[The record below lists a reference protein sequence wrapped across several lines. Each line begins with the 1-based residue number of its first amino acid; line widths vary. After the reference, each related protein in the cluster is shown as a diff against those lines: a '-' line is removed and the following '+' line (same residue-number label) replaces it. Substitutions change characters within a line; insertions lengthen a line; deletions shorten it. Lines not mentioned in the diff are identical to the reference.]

1 MNRLS
6 SMLGAMAVVAICVV
20 FIFEFRPATNAQVGS
35 GPTCAAE
42 VHGTCIPT
50 TEFWAAYRLLA
61 PRGADEGRLR
71 AMGFRRQVVE
81 GLVDRQ
87 LLSEDAKRL
96 GIAVSD
102 DEVTRE
108 LAAGRAHVSLQADR
122 LRQVG
127 YALGL
132 DENLVR
138 LLPVKNPKT
147 NKFDPKVYEREIR
160 AITKMSPV
168 DFRDFERK
176 ELLAERMRDV
186 VRERVHV
193 GESEA
198 FEQFSSEKST
208 ATIQD
213 VRLDRRFFA
222 DVAVDK
228 SPKAVAA
235 WAEKNKADI
244 DKAWETQKK
253 MFQPECRVVRHILA
267 KIDPEAT
274 DPDADKAKAKKR
286 IEDAIARVN
295 KGESFA
301 DVARDTS
308 DDTSASDGGDLGCV
322 PRGKTVKPFEDAA
335 YSLDK
340 GKMSGVVETQFGFHV
355 LEVEQIAKGPDADKV
370 AREYFVKDRYAKM
383 EAERLS
389 AEAAKQ
395 ILAAV
400 RGGKTLDDAVK
411 AFVATLPRPAA
422 DKAKKA
428 DKAKADDAAAK
439 ADAKPGAR
447 FSIEEHPQRPTVE
460 TSMPFTVSGD
470 PLPGAQPGT
479 SVSAIAFGL
488 KNPGDV
494 PNDVIPMMDGYAVI
508 QLKEKTAASKE
519 DWEKNRDFY
528 VSAMRSAKQSDALAS
543 YVKRL
548 RDAAGAEIKLNPQ
561 VVNEPKPEDGA
572 PPDDDGP

>member
-1 MNRLS
+1 
-6 SMLGAMAVVAICVV
+6 
-20 FIFEFRPATNAQVGS
+20 
-35 GPTCAAE
+35 
-42 VHGTCIPT
+42 
-50 TEFWAAYRLLA
+50 
-61 PRGADEGRLR
+61 
-71 AMGFRRQVVE
+71 MGFRRQVVE

-87 LLSEDAKRL
+87 LLGEDAKRL
-96 GIAVSD
+96 GFAVSD

-108 LAAGRAHVSLQADR
+108 LAAGRAHVSLQAER

-160 AITKMSPV
+160 SITKMSPV

-186 VRERVHV
+186 IRERVHV

-228 SPKAVAA
+228 SPKAVDA

-244 DKAWETQKK
+244 DKAWDTQKK

-267 KIDPEAT
+267 RIDPEAT

-286 IEDAIARVN
+286 IEDAIARVS
-295 KGESFA
+295 KGERFA
-301 DVARDTS
+301 DVARETS

-335 YSLDK
+335 YSLDA

-355 LEVEQIAKGPDADKV
+355 LEVEQIAKGPDAEKV
-370 AREYFVKDRYAKM
+370 ARSYFVKDRYTKM

-400 RGGKTLDDAVK
+400 RSGKTMDEAVK
-411 AFVATLPRPAA
+411 AFVATLPRPAG

-428 DKAKADDAAAK
+428 DEAKAKADDATKGDDAAK

-488 KNPGDV
+488 KKPGDV
-494 PNDVIPMMDGYAVI
+494 PNDVIPMTDGYAVI

-519 DWEKNRDFY
+519 DWEKNRDYY
-528 VSAMRSAKQSDALAS
+528 VSAMRSAKQSDALAA

-548 RDAAGAEIKLNPQ
+548 RDAAGTEIKLSPA
-561 VVNEPKPEDGA
+561 VVNEPKPDAEGA
-572 PPDDDGP
+572 TPPDGEDAP